1 MTEGKGGFGEKNPNV
16 IIHKDEVGKLL
27 RSYKKVKR
35 YMRSSI
41 YDVKKMDG
49 TETMVSDL
57 LDKYYDPDV

>member
-1 MTEGKGGFGEKNPNV
+1 MSEGKGGFGSEKPNV
-16 IIHKDEVGKLL
+16 IIHRNEVEKLL
-27 RSYKKVKR
+27 QSYKKVKR

-49 TETMVSDL
+49 TETVVSDL

>member
-1 MTEGKGGFGEKNPNV
+1 MTEGKGGFGAKPNV
-16 IIHKDEVGKLL
+16 IIHKNEVEKLL

>member
-1 MTEGKGGFGEKNPNV
+1 MTEGSGGFGAKDPNV
-16 IIHKDEVGKLL
+16 IIHTDEVGKLL

>member
-1 MTEGKGGFGEKNPNV
+1 MTEGNGGFGTKPNV
-16 IIHKDEVGKLL
+16 VIHTNEVEKLL